1 MTRTP
6 SVTAEVQID
15 DLLPVRLEYQP
26 LSDLVASITLY
37 YLLEI
42 LLSNCYVLTKILTN
56 VLIIINN
63 IRSILALI

>member
-42 LLSNCYVLTKILTN
+42 LLSNN
-56 VLIIINN
+56 VTFLLK
-63 IRSILALI
+63 S

>member
-42 LLSNCYVLTKILTN
+42 LLSKCYVLTKILTN